1 MALHDWALGSQILG
15 DKFLK
20 VEEPQQGDKGL
31 DEYPCVWF
39 SSQRTASSTA
49 LKFIVKD
56 GKRVGRWKNAKQQ
69 AQEHGGLPR
78 IGVDASRLHPL
89 SHLMKRRSVLEGL
102 DDLIRIGTE
111 KGANPYRD
119 WMVSYKP
126 VKMQQWLK
134 IQVSGNVWDDGT
146 IVWEDVPFEQY
157 K

>member
-39 SSQRTASSTA
+39 SKSEDYEPTA

-56 GKRVGRWKNAKQQ
+56 GKRVGRCKNAKQQ
-69 AQEHGGLPR
+69 AQEHGGLLR

-111 KGANPYRD
+111 EGANPYRD